1 MAVGKDTGKD
11 EGKAKDKDNL
21 VKTSGVAR
29 ASRLTVAYKQLS
41 LSQNGLNLFILEVR
55 GAPAPTGPPGSDG

>member
-11 EGKAKDKDNL
+11 EGKANDKDNL

-29 ASRLTVAYKQLS
+29 ASRFTVAYKQLS
-41 LSQNGLNLFILEVR
+41 LSQKWLE
-55 GAPAPTGPPGSDG
+55 PFYP

>member
-29 ASRLTVAYKQLS
+29 ASRLTVAYRVEPEPKWLKPS
-41 LSQNGLNLFILEVR
+41 YS
-55 GAPAPTGPPGSDG
+55 

>member
-11 EGKAKDKDNL
+11 EGKANDKDNL

-29 ASRLTVAYKQLS
+29 ASRLKLVIIRLS
-41 LSQNGLNLFILEVR
+41 LSQNGLNLFIPEAR
-55 GAPAPTGPPGSDG
+55 GAPAPTGPPGPDG